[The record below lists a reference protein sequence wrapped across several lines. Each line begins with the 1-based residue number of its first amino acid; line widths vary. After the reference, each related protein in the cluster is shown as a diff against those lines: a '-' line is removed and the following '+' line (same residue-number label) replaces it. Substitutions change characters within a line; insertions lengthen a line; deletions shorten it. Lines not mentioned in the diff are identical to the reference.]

1 MHKIRIPVKFLPDS
15 NSLFVKNL
23 TRSKQFLYNFGAFAK
38 HLYMEI
44 FLQPDTWVALLTLTF
59 LEIVLGIDNIIFI
72 SLVAGRVSEEN
83 QKKARLGGLTIALV
97 MRILLLLSIAWIIGL
112 KEPIVTLL
120 GFELSWRDI
129 ILIAGG
135 IFLLVKSTLEI
146 HHKVEGQENDPEK
159 GKKSKT
165 ISFTKAIIQIVLLDL
180 VFSFDSILTAVGLTD
195 EIILMIIAVVI
206 AIIVMMIFARPVGEF
221 VNKHPTIQILALSFL
236 ILIGVMLIVEGAHYH
251 VPKGYIYFAV
261 FFSLAIEMLNMRY
274 RKKN

>member
-1 MHKIRIPVKFLPDS
+1 
-15 NSLFVKNL
+15 
-23 TRSKQFLYNFGAFAK
+23 
-38 HLYMEI
+38 MEL

-72 SLVAGRVSEEN
+72 SLVAGRVPEEN
-83 QKKARLGGLTIALV
+83 QKRARLGGLTIALV
-97 MRILLLLSIAWIIGL
+97 MRVLLLLSIAWIIGL
-112 KEPIVTLL
+112 KEPIITLL
-120 GFELSWRDI
+120 DFELSWRDI

-135 IFLLVKSTLEI
+135 VFLLVKSTLEI
-146 HHKVEGQENDPEK
+146 HHKVEGQESDAEN

-206 AIIVMMIFARPVGEF
+206 AIIVMMIFAKPVGEF

>member
-1 MHKIRIPVKFLPDS
+1 
-15 NSLFVKNL
+15 
-23 TRSKQFLYNFGAFAK
+23 
-38 HLYMEI
+38 MEI

-72 SLVAGRVSEEN
+72 SLVASKLPEEK
-83 QKKARLGGLTIALV
+83 QKKARLTGLSLALI
-97 MRILLLLSIAWIIGL
+97 MRILLLLSITWIIGL
-112 KEPIVTLL
+112 TKPVLTLAD
-120 GFELSWRDI
+120 FELSWRDI

-146 HHKVEGQENDPEK
+146 HHKVEGQEE
-159 GKKSKT
+159 GHSVKKVT
-165 ISFTKAIIQIVLLDL
+165 SFSSAIFQIVLLDM
-180 VFSFDSILTAVGLTD
+180 VFSFDSILTAVGLTE

-206 AIIVMMIFARPVGEF
+206 AIIVMMVFAKPVGEF

-261 FFSLAIEMLNMRY
+261 FFSLAIEMLNMRF
-274 RKKN
+274 RKKTT

>member
-1 MHKIRIPVKFLPDS
+1 
-15 NSLFVKNL
+15 
-23 TRSKQFLYNFGAFAK
+23 
-38 HLYMEI
+38 MEL

-72 SLVAGRVSEEN
+72 SLVAGRVPEEN

-97 MRILLLLSIAWIIGL
+97 MRVLLLLSIAWIIGL
-112 KEPIVTLL
+112 KEPIITLL
-120 GFELSWRDI
+120 DFELSWRDI

-135 IFLLVKSTLEI
+135 VFLLVKSTLEI
-146 HHKVEGQENDPEK
+146 HHKVEGQEGDTEN
-159 GKKSKT
+159 GKKPKT

-206 AIIVMMIFARPVGEF
+206 AIIVMMIFAKPVGEF

>member
-1 MHKIRIPVKFLPDS
+1 
-15 NSLFVKNL
+15 
-23 TRSKQFLYNFGAFAK
+23 
-38 HLYMEI
+38 MEI

-72 SLVAGRVSEEN
+72 SLVAGRVPQES

-97 MRILLLLSIAWIIGL
+97 MRILLLLSSAWIIGL
-112 KEPIVTLL
+112 TKPVLSVAD
-120 GFELSWRDI
+120 FELSWRDI

-146 HHKVEGQENDPEK
+146 HHKVEGQDQDSET
-159 GKKSKT
+159 GKKSKSM
-165 ISFTKAIIQIVLLDL
+165 SFSSAIIQIVLLDL

-195 EIILMIIAVVI
+195 EIILMVIAVVI
-206 AIIVMMIFARPVGEF
+206 AIIVMMIFAKPVGEF

-274 RKKN
+274 RKKNV

>member
-1 MHKIRIPVKFLPDS
+1 
-15 NSLFVKNL
+15 
-23 TRSKQFLYNFGAFAK
+23 
-38 HLYMEI
+38 MEI

-72 SLVAGRVSEEN
+72 SLVAGKVPEEN
-83 QKKARLGGLTIALV
+83 QKKARVGGLSLALI
-97 MRILLLLSIAWIIGL
+97 MRILLLLSITWIIGL
-112 KEPIVTLL
+112 TKPVLTIAD
-120 GFELSWRDI
+120 FDLSWRDI

-146 HHKVEGQENDPEK
+146 HHKVEGQQEEAET
-159 GKKSKT
+159 GKKVNQT
-165 ISFTKAIIQIVLLDL
+165 MSFSSAIIQIVLLDL

-195 EIILMIIAVVI
+195 QIILMVIAVVV
-206 AIIVMMIFARPVGEF
+206 AIIVMMIFAKAVGEF

-274 RKKN
+274 RKKNI